1 MKKPIPI
8 RKKID
13 LTEGSILKKLLIVA
27 IPTLLT
33 SLAQMTYNLTD
44 MFWVGRVGRIGLDPI
59 EAVAAV
65 GTAGYYPWFGFGMIL
80 IVKVGVS
87 VLVSQSAGRNDK
99 TAIERYATNGIILM
113 AMVALLYTI
122 YGVFFANHYVALF
135 NIESSNV
142 VHYATTYLRIISVAA
157 MAMFMVNLFNGIY
170 DGLGKTINTFY
181 ITVSGL
187 ILNMILDPILIIG
200 AGLGVAGAA
209 IATAISQTLVL
220 VIYIIIYLS
229 RYRPV
234 DIHFKKYVS
243 FTPLKQIF
251 KLGLPV
257 GLQSMIMTIISIVI
271 GIFIASYG
279 PSVMTINRVGSQI
292 EALSWMVA
300 SGFQVALASFVGQ
313 NYGAYKI
320 DRVKAGY
327 ITSLRILVPYGVIV
341 SVILFVFA
349 RTLFGL
355 FISEPV
361 TLAGGVEYLRIFSFS
376 QLFMIL
382 ELMVAGAFN
391 GLGKTKVP
399 STIGI
404 IGNSLRIPF
413 AYMAGTAAGIWW
425 TLSLSSVFKGVIIVV
440 LFSYTLKKL
449 IDQHNTA
456 IMVENLEPL

>member
-8 RKKID
+8 KRKID
-13 LTEGSILKKLLIVA
+13 LTEGNILKKLLIVA

-44 MFWVGRVGRIGLDPI
+44 MFWVGRVGRIGLNPI

-99 TAIERYATNGIILM
+99 AAIERYATNGIVLM
-113 AMVALLYTI
+113 AIIALI
-122 YGVFFANHYVALF
+122 YSFYGLVFTSHYVGLF
-135 NIESSNV
+135 NIESVTV
-142 VHYATTYLRIISVAA
+142 VEYATAYLRIISLAA
-157 MAMFMVNLFNGIY
+157 MAMFMVNLFNGVY

-187 ILNMILDPILIIG
+187 ILNMILDPVLILG
-200 AGLGVAGAA
+200 FGLGVTGAA

-220 VIYIIIYLS
+220 VIYIAIYVS
-229 RYRPV
+229 RHRPV
-234 DIHFKKYVS
+234 DINFIKYVRWA
-243 FTPLKQIF
+243 PLKQIF
-251 KLGLPV
+251 RLGLPV
-257 GLQSMIMTIISIVI
+257 GLQSMIMTVISIVI
-271 GIFIASYG
+271 GVFVASYG
-279 PSVMTINRVGSQI
+279 PSVMSINRVGSQI

-300 SGFQVALASFVGQ
+300 SGFQVALASFIGQ

-327 ITSLRILVPYGVIV
+327 ITSLKILVPYGLTV
-341 SVILFVFA
+341 SLILFVFA
-349 RTLFGL
+349 RPLFQI
-355 FISEPV
+355 FISDPV
-361 TLAGGVEYLRIFSFS
+361 TLAGGVVYLRIFSIS

-382 ELMVAGAFN
+382 ELMVSGAFN
-391 GLGKTKVP
+391 GLGKTKIP
-399 STIGI
+399 SMIGI
-404 IGNSLRIPF
+404 LGNSLRIPF
-413 AYMAGTAAGIWW
+413 AFMATTAAGIWW
-425 TLSLSSVFKGVIIVV
+425 TLSLSSVLKGTIIVV
-440 LFSYTLKKL
+440 LFAWYLRKL
-449 IDQHNTA
+449 IIQHNTA